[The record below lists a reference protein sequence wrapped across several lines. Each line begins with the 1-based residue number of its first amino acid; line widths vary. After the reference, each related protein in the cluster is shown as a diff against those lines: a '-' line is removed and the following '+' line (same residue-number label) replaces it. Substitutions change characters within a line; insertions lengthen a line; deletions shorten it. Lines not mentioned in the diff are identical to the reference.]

1 MHEHDLTCLKVLAYY
16 VPDEILIVELQFYNI
31 VEDQNVTLPWTP
43 SETEIQ
49 RTNLIFTR
57 FQIFKCESVWKQ
69 KVQIAFFSNH
79 SIKLFKSHKI
89 DMHWF
94 LPVLTSLQIISKVF
108 LKLTLQSVF
117 FSYRISIGN
126 HCLCHLYIQKITSY
140 LFRQYNYFIMI
151 WQKCPKLD
159 CILFSHTWAN
169 FH

>member
-1 MHEHDLTCLKVLAYY
+1 MYQMKFWLLSYNFTILLKIKMWLYHEL
-16 VPDEILIVELQFYNI
+16 LQKQKFKGQI
-31 VEDQNVTLPWTP
+31 
-43 SETEIQ
+43 
-49 RTNLIFTR
+49 LIFTR

-89 DMHWF
+89 DMNWF

-126 HCLCHLYIQKITSY
+126 HCLCHLYIEKITSY